1 MNELHERLMQESE
14 ALLHRVRGEFAEM
27 PGLRLTV
34 GQAARLWGLER
45 ATCEAVIDALIGS
58 SFLRL
63 TTAGVVMRADHE
75 STA

>member
-1 MNELHERLMQESE
+1 MKDPD

-34 GQAARLWGLER
+34 GQAARLWGMDR
-45 ATCEAVIDALIGS
+45 ATCQAVIDALIGS

-63 TTAGVVMRADHE
+63 TTAGVVIRADH
-75 STA
+75 

>member
-1 MNELHERLMQESE
+1 MKASE
-14 ALLHRVRGEFAEM
+14 ALLHRVRGEFVEM

-45 ATCEAVIDALIGS
+45 AACEAVIDALIGS

-63 TTAGVVMRADHE
+63 TTAGVVMRTDHE
-75 STA
+75 SAA

>member
-1 MNELHERLMQESE
+1 MKESE
-14 ALLHRVRGEFAEM
+14 ALLRRVRGEFAEM

-45 ATCEAVIDALIGS
+45 GTCEAIIKTLIGS

-63 TTAGVVMRADHE
+63 TSAGVVMRADHE